1 MKAQKVRSLLKQE
14 ITSLYKKYDVLIAP
28 TMPVLP
34 FRFGEKIDDPLK
46 MYSVDV
52 DTGTCKSYWYTCD
65 ISTQLDLARV
75 FL

>member
-52 DTGTCKSYWYTCD
+52 DTVLANLTGIPA
-65 ISTQLDLARV
+65 ISV
-75 FL
+75 PVWI